1 MERKQVNLLFKVL
14 KIFQQQG
21 ILNHVIIIGS
31 WCIYFYKFYFKRKTP
46 IIASLRTRDVDF
58 FVPEPTSIN
67 KKIDLPDILKH
78 LGFIVDFRGEKGYM
92 RLVHPAF
99 FIEFLVPERGRHID
113 KPYSLPF
120 GVNAQRLRF
129 LDMLSL
135 KTIQIKVKDIKLTLP
150 HPSCFLLH
158 KIIIFKR
165 RKQEKQSKE
174 MEQIRRLIRFLE
186 EVKQMDS
193 LKEIYFKIHPKWRKR
208 IINNLK
214 TLKEEKIIEVLSA
227 KI

>member
-1 MERKQVNLLFKVL
+1 
-14 KIFQQQG
+14 
-21 ILNHVIIIGS
+21 
-31 WCIYFYKFYFKRKTP
+31 
-46 IIASLRTRDVDF
+46 
-58 FVPEPTSIN
+58 
-67 KKIDLPDILKH
+67 
-78 LGFIVDFRGEKGYM
+78 
-92 RLVHPAF
+92 
-99 FIEFLVPERGRHID
+99 
-113 KPYSLPF
+113 
-120 GVNAQRLRF
+120 
-129 LDMLSL
+129 MLSL
-135 KTIQIKVKDIKLTLP
+135 KTIQIKVRDIKLTLP

-214 TLKEEKIIEVLSA
+214 TLKEEKIIEILSA

>member
-31 WCIYFYKFYFKRKTP
+31 WCIYFYRFYFKRKTP

-58 FVPEPTSIN
+58 FIPEPRSIS
-67 KKIDLPDILKH
+67 KKINLPEVLKR
-78 LGFIVDFRGEKGYM
+78 LGFIVDFKGKEGYM

-99 FIEFLVPERGRHID
+99 FIEFLVPERGRPID
-113 KPYSLPF
+113 KPYSLPL

-135 KTIQIKVKDIKLTLP
+135 KTIQVKVRDIKLTLP

-186 EVKQMDS
+186 EVKQIDS
-193 LKEIYFKIHPKWRKR
+193 LKETYFKIHPKWRKR

-214 TLKEEKIIEVLSA
+214 TLKEEKIIELLSA
-227 KI
+227 EI

>member
-1 MERKQVNLLFKVL
+1 MERKQVDLLFKVL

-58 FVPEPTSIN
+58 FIPDPTSIN
-67 KKIDLPDILKH
+67 KKIVLPDILKH
-78 LGFIVDFRGEKGYM
+78 LGFIIDFRGEKGYM

-99 FIEFLVPERGRHID
+99 FIEFLVSERGKSVD
-113 KPYSLPF
+113 KPYSLPL
-120 GVNAQRLRF
+120 GMNAQRLRF
-129 LDMLSL
+129 LDILSL
-135 KTIQIKVKDIKLTLP
+135 KTIQIKVRDIKLTLP
-150 HPSCFLLH
+150 HPYCFLLQ
-158 KIIIFKR
+158 KIVVFKG
-165 RKQEKQSKE
+165 RKGERQSKE
-174 MEQIRRLIRFLE
+174 IEQIRRLIRFLE
-186 EVKQMDS
+186 KVKQIDG
-193 LKEIYFKIHPKWRKR
+193 LKEVYFKLHPKWQKR

-214 TLKEEKIIEVLSA
+214 KLKEEKIIELLST

>member
-21 ILNHVIIIGS
+21 VLNHVIIIGS

-46 IIASLRTRDVDF
+46 IIVSLRTRDVDF
-58 FVPEPTSIN
+58 FIPKPTSIN

-99 FIEFLVPERGRHID
+99 FIEFLVPERGRPID

-214 TLKEEKIIEVLSA
+214 TLKEEKIIEILSA